1 MRKYILFATSALAIF
16 LMAATVL
23 AQTQSVSAASEGQHE
38 GLVVA
43 YTEGE
48 SLTIVDGSGVE
59 SVFALASTLKIV
71 PPEDAGR
78 LAVGVYVTVYVSESE
93 GSLVVQAIVIHAQPP
108 VGFPLLT
115 PLPTQPKDPN
125 LPTSTP
131 LPTKLPLGTPVATK
145 VITEDTTE
153 PPTKVVPTEVVT
165 ETPVGSETPT
175 EPASSTPASREKLN
189 TQADAEKLVKSF
201 FDWLASLFGLAS
213 LSQG

>member
-16 LMAATVL
+16 LMAATVF
-23 AQTQSVSAASEGQHE
+23 AQPNTALAASEAQHE

-48 SLTIVDGSGVE
+48 SITIVDWNGVE
-59 SVFALASTLKIV
+59 SMFALASPLKIV
-71 PPEDAGR
+71 PSEDAGL
-78 LAVGVYVTVYVSESE
+78 LAVGVYVTIFVSDVE
-93 GSLVVQAIVIHAQPP
+93 GTMVVQSIVIHSQPP

-131 LPTKLPLGTPVATK
+131 LPTKLPMGTPVSTK
-145 VITEDTTE
+145 VIGEEPTER
-153 PPTKVVPTEVVT
+153 PTKVVPTEVVT

-175 EPASSTPASREKLN
+175 ETAEPTQASGEKLN
-189 TQADAEKLVKSF
+189 SQADAEELITSF
-201 FDWLASLFGLAS
+201 FEWLASLFSFAS
-213 LSQG
+213 LSRG